1 MGKQKP
7 SGIRAGRKLRTHRRE
22 QRWRDAN
29 YVKAHSVTAMKAN
42 PFGGSAMAK
51 GIVLEKM

>member
-22 QRWRDAN
+22 QRWASGP
-29 YVKAHSVTAMKAN
+29 YVKSHSVTALKAN
-42 PFGGSAMAK
+42 PFGGAAMAK